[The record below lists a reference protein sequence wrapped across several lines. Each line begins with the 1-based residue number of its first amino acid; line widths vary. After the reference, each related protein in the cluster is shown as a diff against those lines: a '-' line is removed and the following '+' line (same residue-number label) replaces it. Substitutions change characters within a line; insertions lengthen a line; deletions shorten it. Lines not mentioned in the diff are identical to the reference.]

1 MSQRALLIFIKNP
14 VAGKVKTRVARTAGP
29 ERALAIYRELLRHT
43 RQVALQLPAERYVYY
58 DNHLP
63 EDDDW
68 PAVHFHRRV
77 QQGVDL
83 GERMWLAF
91 HEALQTHE
99 RALLIG
105 SDCPRLAPAHLEQAF
120 DLLDRHDVVLGPA
133 LDGGYYLIGLKQ
145 PQPALFTYIEWS
157 TPLVL
162 QRTVERIEQEGLSH
176 ALIEPLPDVDT
187 EEDWDRFGWPL
198 PGEE

>member
-1 MSQRALLIFIKNP
+1 MPQRALLIFIKNP
-14 VAGKVKTRVARTAGP
+14 VKGKVKTRVARTAGP
-29 ERALAIYRELLRHT
+29 KRALAIYRELLRHT
-43 RQVALQLPAERYVYY
+43 REVALQVPAERYVYY
-58 DNHLP
+58 DSHLP

-68 PAVHFHRRV
+68 PATHFHRRV

-91 HEALQTHE
+91 HEALQRHD

-105 SDCPRLAPAHLEQAF
+105 SDCPALAPAHLEKAF

-133 LDGGYYLIGLKQ
+133 LDGGYYLIGLKH
-145 PQPALFTYIEWS
+145 PHPALFTDIEWS

-198 PGEE
+198 GEEE